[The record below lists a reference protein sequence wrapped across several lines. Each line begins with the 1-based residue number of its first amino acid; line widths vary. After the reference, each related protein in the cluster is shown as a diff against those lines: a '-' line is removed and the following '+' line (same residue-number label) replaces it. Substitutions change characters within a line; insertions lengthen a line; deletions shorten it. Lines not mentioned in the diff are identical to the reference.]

1 MKKFL
6 IITLIVFVSTVGL
19 VFNSFGE
26 QKPRY
31 GGILREI
38 APNGPR
44 VLGYLPEM
52 GPGDEIAVM
61 PGVERMMEYNNAD
74 KQIHPMLAESV
85 DADKDKKTITFHI
98 RKGVKFHD
106 GSDLTAEVAAWNYQL
121 YKDTKRMQFDD
132 KVESIEVVDEY
143 TMVLHTTDFNN
154 QFLFGL
160 G

>member
-1 MKKFL
+1 MKKLL
-6 IITLIVFVSTVGL
+6 IITLIVSISTVCL

-31 GGILREI
+31 GGILRQI
-38 APNGPR
+38 SASGPR
-44 VLGYLPEM
+44 VMGWLPEM
-52 GPGDEIAVM
+52 GPGDEIAVL
-61 PGVERMMEYNNAD
+61 PAVERMMEYNQPD

-121 YKDTKRMQFDD
+121 YKDTKRLQFDD
-132 KVESIEVVDEY
+132 KVTSI
-143 TMVLHTTDFNN
+143 
-154 QFLFGL
+154 
-160 G
+160 